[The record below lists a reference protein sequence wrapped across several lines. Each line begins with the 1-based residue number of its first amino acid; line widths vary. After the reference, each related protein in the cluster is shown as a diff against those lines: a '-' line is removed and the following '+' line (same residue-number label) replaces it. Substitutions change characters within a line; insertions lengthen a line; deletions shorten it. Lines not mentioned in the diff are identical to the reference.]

1 MSTDE
6 DGRTATLQPLKLPVA
21 GLGTG
26 TGVGVAAP
34 PGTTSGARPGKPA
47 AARTATTATAT
58 TNATATTPWNAYFH
72 RPGRLVAGVAWAALL
87 LGLWLWGRDL
97 ADGVAAQLATTGDV
111 AAVGR
116 PLGRQGPA
124 HAHAPVPAA
133 AAADPVGLTIEA
145 LGVRAAGIAA
155 RDLDAHGL
163 LAPPPPASPDAVG
176 WYAGGPQPGETGAAL
191 LVGRAGADRGSGA
204 GRIVFRRLTGLK
216 PGQRVDVRRADGS
229 TARFTVEDVRLYDR
243 DRFVPHRV
251 YAPHD
256 PGRSELRLIVDD
268 GRHGG
273 ALARRAGG
281 PAKVVVVSAYLTSF
295 QAGNAG
301 AGRQP

>member
-1 MSTDE
+1 M
-6 DGRTATLQPLKLPVA
+6 
-21 GLGTG
+21 
-26 TGVGVAAP
+26 
-34 PGTTSGARPGKPA
+34 
-47 AARTATTATAT
+47 
-58 TNATATTPWNAYFH
+58 
-72 RPGRLVAGVAWAALL
+72 AWAVLL

-124 HAHAPVPAA
+124 QAHAPVPAS

-155 RDLDAHGL
+155 HDLDQNGL
-163 LAPPPPASPDAVG
+163 LAPPPPASPDVVG

-191 LVGRAGADRGSGA
+191 LVGRAGADRGPGA
-204 GRIVFRRLTGLK
+204 GRIVFRSLTGLK

-243 DRFVPHRV
+243 DRFDPHRV
-251 YAPHD
+251 YTPHD
-256 PGRSELRLIVDD
+256 RGRSELRLIVDD

-273 ALARRAGG
+273 ALARRDGG
-281 PAKVVVVSAYLTSF
+281 TAKVVVVSAYLTSF

-301 AGRQP
+301 EGRES

>member
-6 DGRTATLQPLKLPVA
+6 EGRTATLQPLKPPVA

-26 TGVGVAAP
+26 TGAGVAAP
-34 PGTTSGARPGKPA
+34 PGTRPGARPEKPA

-58 TNATATTPWNAYFH
+58 ANATTTPWNAYSH
-72 RPGRLVAGVAWAALL
+72 RPGRLVAGVAWAVLL

-155 RDLDAHGL
+155 RDLDANGL

-191 LVGRAGADRGSGA
+191 LVGRAGADLGSGA

-243 DRFVPHRV
+243 DRFAPHRV

-273 ALARRAGG
+273 ALARREGS

-295 QAGNAG
+295 QAGKAG
-301 AGRQP
+301 EGRQS

>member
-1 MSTDE
+1 M
-6 DGRTATLQPLKLPVA
+6 
-21 GLGTG
+21 
-26 TGVGVAAP
+26 
-34 PGTTSGARPGKPA
+34 
-47 AARTATTATAT
+47 
-58 TNATATTPWNAYFH
+58 
-72 RPGRLVAGVAWAALL
+72 AWAVLL

-124 HAHAPVPAA
+124 HAHAPVPAS

-145 LGVRAAGIAA
+145 LGVRAAGVA
-155 RDLDAHGL
+155 AHGL
-163 LAPPPPASPDAVG
+163 DENGLLTPPPPASPDAVG

-229 TARFTVEDVRLYDR
+229 TVRFTVEDVRLYDR
-243 DRFVPHRV
+243 EGFDPHRV

-256 PGRSELRLIVDD
+256 RGRSELRLIVDD

-273 ALARRAGG
+273 ALARRDGG

-301 AGRQP
+301 EDREP